1 MFFSRFSKLTSL
13 VLAALCLGLTFEATA
28 GAPVVDDVQ
37 SEESH
42 SHSGES
48 DWFSLHGQSTYIWQ
62 QKDNFRSSYYGQNSL
77 TNRTEGGGG
86 KSYTWSVTGF
96 FGTRLWEGAE
106 AYYNPEMFEGTPF
119 TGSLV
124 GLGGIQNG
132 ELQKGSFAPPTYY
145 NARAFLKQTI
155 GLGGGKIHL
164 DSGPNQIAGEIDKN
178 RIVLSY
184 GKVASLDYFDQNTYS
199 HDPRTQFQN
208 FALWSMGAF
217 GYAADSKG
225 YTYGVVGEWY
235 QDDFVLRTARLA
247 VTTQPGGTQLDW
259 TLRQNYVDTLEV
271 THNHEAWG
279 RPGAIRLLVYRQY
292 ANMATY
298 NNALSK
304 AISPDLT
311 PTPLTDAR
319 SFTNSWGYGINAE
332 QAITNDVGVFGRWS
346 WNPGQ
351 TETLT
356 LDMSRSLSGGASVK
370 GNRWGRSMDTVGVG
384 YAINGISASEINYL
398 SKGYYTVFIGDS
410 QIQYRTEQVGEAY
423 YSAQICKG
431 LSITG
436 DYQHIS
442 NPAYN
447 SARGPVNFFGFR
459 IHGEI

>member
-1 MFFSRFSKLTSL
+1 MISPRISKFAFLL
-13 VLAALCLGLTFEATA
+13 LASLCLGLAFEATA
-28 GAPVVDDVQ
+28 AAPVVDDV
-37 SEESH
+37 ETNES
-42 SHSGES
+42 SGNLGES
-48 DWFSLHGQSTYIWQ
+48 DWFSIHSQSTYIWQ
-62 QKDNFRSSYYGQNSL
+62 QKGNFHSPYYGQNSL
-77 TNRTEGGGG
+77 TNRSEGGGG

-124 GLGGIQNG
+124 GLGGFQNG
-132 ELQKGSFAPPTYY
+132 ELQKGAFAPPTYY

-155 GLGGGKIHL
+155 GLGGGKFHL
-164 DSGPNQIAGEIDKN
+164 DSGPNQIAGDLDRN
-178 RIVLSY
+178 RIVLSF
-184 GKVASLDYFDQNTYS
+184 GRVASLDYFDQNTYS

-208 FALWSMGAF
+208 FSLWSMGAY
-217 GYAADSKG
+217 GYAADAKG
-225 YTYGVVGEWY
+225 YTYGVIGEWY
-235 QDDFVLRTARLA
+235 QDGFVIRAARLA
-247 VTTQPGGTQLDW
+247 VTTQPGGTQIDW
-259 TLRQNYVDTLEV
+259 TLRQNYVDTLEL
-271 THNHEAWG
+271 THTHSAWG
-279 RPGAIRLLVYRQY
+279 QAGAIRALVYRQY

-304 AISPDLT
+304 AVNPDAT
-311 PTPLTDAR
+311 PIPLSEAR

-332 QAITNDVGVFGRWS
+332 QAISDDVGLFARWS

-356 LDMSRSLSGGASVK
+356 LDMSRSLSGGASIK
-370 GNRWGRSMDTVGVG
+370 GSNWGRSMDTVGLG

-398 SKGYYTVFIGDS
+398 SNGYYTAFIGDS
-410 QIQYRTEQVGEAY
+410 QIRYRTEQVAEGY

>member
-1 MFFSRFSKLTSL
+1 MFSRFFYKITLLFLTS
-13 VLAALCLGLTFEATA
+13 LCLGLSFEAIA
-28 GAPVVDDVQ
+28 GAPVVDDLE
-37 SEESH
+37 SEESITH
-42 SHSGES
+42 LGES
-48 DWFSLHGQSTYIWQ
+48 DWFSIHGQSTYIWQ
-62 QKDNFRSSYYGQNSL
+62 QKDNFNSPYYGQNSL
-77 TNRTEGGGG
+77 TNKTEGGGG
-86 KSYTWSVTGF
+86 KSYTWSATGF

-119 TGSLV
+119 TGALV
-124 GLGGIQNG
+124 GLGGFQNG
-132 ELQKGSFAPPTYY
+132 ELQKGAFAPPTYY
-145 NARAFLKQTI
+145 NARAFIKQTI

-164 DSGPNQIAGEIDKN
+164 DSWLNQIAGDTDKN
-178 RIVLSY
+178 RIVLSF
-184 GKVASLDYFDQNTYS
+184 GKVASLDYFDQNIYS

-208 FALWSMGAF
+208 FSLWSMGAY
-217 GYAADSKG
+217 GYAADAKG

-235 QDDFVLRTARLA
+235 QDDFVLRAARLA

-259 TLRQNYVDTLEV
+259 TLRQNYVDTVEV
-271 THNHEAWG
+271 THSHNLWG
-279 RPGAIRLLVYRQY
+279 QPGALRALVYRQY

-298 NNALSK
+298 NNALNK
-304 AISPDLT
+304 AVDPLVT
-311 PTPLTDAR
+311 PTPLTVAR

-332 QAITNDVGVFGRWS
+332 QAINDDIGLFARWS

-356 LDMSRSLSGGASVK
+356 LDMSRSLSGGASIK
-370 GNRWGRSMDTVGVG
+370 GNSWRRPKDTVGFG

-431 LSITG
+431 FSVSA

-459 IHGEI
+459 LHAEI